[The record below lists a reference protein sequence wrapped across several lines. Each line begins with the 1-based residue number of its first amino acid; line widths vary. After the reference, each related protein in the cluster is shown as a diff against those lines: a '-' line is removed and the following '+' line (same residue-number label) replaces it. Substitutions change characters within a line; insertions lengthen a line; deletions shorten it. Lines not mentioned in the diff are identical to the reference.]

1 MWVGGGPVWPVF
13 FFDTSYFIY
22 EPLLK
27 MYTSDG
33 KTGLGERSKGEGL
46 QVYIA
51 QTDFVVQR
59 NQHNVVN
66 QLYSNLKK
74 KKNEIPKILK
84 DQTH

>member
-46 QVYIA
+46 
-51 QTDFVVQR
+51 
-59 NQHNVVN
+59 
-66 QLYSNLKK
+66 
-74 KKNEIPKILK
+74 
-84 DQTH
+84 

>member
-33 KTGLGERSKGEGL
+33 KTGLGERSFGL
-46 QVYIA
+46 WLLMI
-51 QTDFVVQR
+51 QTSITIMEE
-59 NQHNVVN
+59 
-66 QLYSNLKK
+66 YSTRKANFLRYRLP
-74 KKNEIPKILK
+74 EELLEEAP
-84 DQTH
+84 T